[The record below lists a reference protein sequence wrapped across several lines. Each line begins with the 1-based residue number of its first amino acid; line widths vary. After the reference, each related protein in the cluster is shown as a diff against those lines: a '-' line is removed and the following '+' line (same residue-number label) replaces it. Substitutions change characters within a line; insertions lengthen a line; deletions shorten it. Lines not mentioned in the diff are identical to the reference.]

1 MSEDPKNDA
10 VETEAPANA
19 AEDNQTVAYRRNG
32 EASVITYDDEPEAEP
47 AEQVAREV
55 VRPTFPKVKGVID
68 SHIEEIM
75 STAYVNY
82 AKAAITSRA
91 LPDVRDGLKPV
102 HRRIIYGMFDGGYT
116 WSGKLNKSARSV
128 GDVMGKYHP
137 HGDGAIYDA
146 MVRLGQEWVQ
156 RHPLIEAQGNFGSR
170 DGDPP
175 AASRYTESR
184 LEKLTQYLLLDIDK
198 DTVAWSP
205 TYDESRLEP
214 RVLPARFPNLLVN
227 GQEGISVGM
236 ATKIPTHNL
245 GEVIDACKLV
255 LVNPEATLDDVMEVL
270 PGPDFPTYGVIMG
283 VGGIRQAY
291 ETGRGSIRIAGRSRI
306 EEMKNGKTMIVVHEL
321 PYGVGAESFAERV
334 AELANDKQI
343 DGITDVRNESSR
355 DEDIRVVIEL
365 RRDVDPN
372 IVLNFIKKKT
382 ALVTSFGYNAVVI
395 NSRGEPGEM
404 GLIPI
409 LQEFIAFRREIIGRR
424 TIFELNKARDDL
436 HKQIGLYAA
445 VTQID
450 HVIATIRGSDDR
462 EHARTLLMDMDF
474 PTNGDF
480 AQFLQEA
487 DPDTFESIGPV
498 FKLSEIQARTI
509 LEMRLQSLSGLQARE
524 IHEKAQELSRE
535 IADKMHILNDSSVVN
550 DIIATELDEVKEK
563 FNSPR
568 RTEIDTTDWE
578 NIDEEDLIE
587 RKDIVVTITRSNY
600 AKRTNLDSYRE
611 QKRGGKGSSGMDT
624 KENDDILT
632 TFVCTTKTPLLFFT
646 SRGIAHYLKAH
657 RIREGNRVSKGLPL
671 QNLVPLR
678 EGEVISAVIQ
688 LPESKEEL
696 EAKRLVFVTDKGT
709 VRTNDAKA
717 FGNVKSNG
725 LIAIKLEDDNG
736 NPNGN
741 LISVLL
747 AEEDDDV
754 MVVTERGQFVRFPV
768 TKVRVFRS
776 RNSEGVKAVT
786 LGNGDIVKAA
796 SILRHEKFESTLHR
810 DAYFAGGT
818 LNYKDEAGSEL
829 SLTLPADD
837 MAVFA
842 AREEFLLTVSAL
854 GFGKRTSAYEYRITD
869 RGAKG
874 SAAANISSTTGPL
887 IDCFKVKDDDGL
899 VIITDGGQTIRTRVK
914 DVRFTG
920 RTARGVRMFK
930 MPDGQR
936 IVSVSR
942 ISADDLSDADE
953 TVVPVED
960 DASGE

>member
-1 MSEDPKNDA
+1 MNEDNKNDGTETEGA
-10 VETEAPANA
+10 AIPENATVWVRPNGEVSYIVEDEENDGETVVETLPVEEAP
-19 AEDNQTVAYRRNG
+19 
-32 EASVITYDDEPEAEP
+32 
-47 AEQVAREV
+47 V
-55 VRPTFPKVKGVID
+55 VRAPLPKIKGVID
-68 SHIEEIM
+68 HHIETIM

-102 HRRIIYGMFDGGYT
+102 HRRIIYGMYDGGYKWT
-116 WSGKLNKSARSV
+116 GRLNKSARSV
-128 GDVMGKYHP
+128 GDVMGKFHP

-146 MVRLGQEWVQ
+146 MVRLGQEWIQ
-156 RHPLIEAQGNFGSR
+156 RHVLIEGQGNFGSR

-184 LEKLTQYLLLDIDK
+184 LDKLTEFMLLDIEK
-198 DTVAWSP
+198 DTVSWSP
-205 TYDESRLEP
+205 NYDGTLKEP
-214 RVLPARFPNLLVN
+214 DVLPARFPNILVN

-255 LVNPEATLDDVMEVL
+255 LERPDATLEEIMAVL
-270 PGPDFPTYGVIMG
+270 PGPDFPTGGVIMG
-283 VGGIRQAY
+283 VGGIRQAFA
-291 ETGRGSIRIAGRSRI
+291 TGRGSIRISGRARI
-306 EEMKNGKTMIVVHEL
+306 EEMKGGKSMIVVHEL
-321 PYGVGAESFAERV
+321 PYNVGAESFAERV
-334 AELANDKQI
+334 AELANEKQI

-355 DEDIRVVIEL
+355 DEEIRVVIEL

-404 GLIPI
+404 ALIPI
-409 LQEFIAFRREIIGRR
+409 LQEFIAFRKEVIGRR
-424 TIFELNKARDDL
+424 TVYELNAARDAL

-450 HVIATIRGSDDR
+450 HVIRTIRASDDR
-462 EHARTLLMDMDF
+462 DHARAELMSMDF
-474 PTNGDF
+474 PTDGDF

-487 DPDTFESIGPV
+487 DPDTFESVGPV
-498 FKLSEIQARTI
+498 FKLSEIQAKAI
-509 LEMRLQSLSGLQARE
+509 LELRLQSLSGLQARE
-524 IHEKAQELSRE
+524 IHETATNLSLE
-535 IADKMHILNDSSVVN
+535 IADKMRILNDSSVLN
-550 DIIATELDEVKEK
+550 SIISDELDEVKGK
-563 FNSPR
+563 FATPR
-568 RTEIDTTDWE
+568 ITEIDSTDWE
-578 NIDEEDLIE
+578 NIDDEDLIE
-587 RKDIVVTITRSNY
+587 RKDVVVTITRSNY
-600 AKRTNLDSYRE
+600 AKRTDLDAYRE

-632 TFVCTTKTPLLFFT
+632 TLVCTTKTPILFFT

-657 RIREGNRVSKGLPL
+657 KLRDGNRNARGYPL

-678 EGEVISAVIQ
+678 DGETITAIIP
-688 LPESKEEL
+688 LPEDKEEL
-696 EAKRLVFVTDKGT
+696 ESKRLVFVTDKGT
-709 VRTNDAKA
+709 VRTNDAKV

-736 NPNGN
+736 NPQGN

-754 MVVTERGQFVRFPV
+754 MVVTEKGYFVRFPV

-776 RNSEGVKAVT
+776 RASEGVKAIS
-786 LGNGDIVKAA
+786 LQNGDTVKAA

-810 DAYFAGGT
+810 DAYFGGGT
-818 LNYKDEAGSEL
+818 VSRQDDAGNDI
-829 SLTLPADD
+829 SLTLPAEE
-837 MAVFA
+837 MADFA
-842 AREEFLLTVSAL
+842 AREEFLITVSAL

-874 SAAANISSTTGPL
+874 SAASNISSATGPL
-887 IDCFKVKDDDGL
+887 VDCFKVKPDDGL
-899 VIITDGGQTIRTRVK
+899 VIITDGGQIIRTRVK
-914 DVRFTG
+914 DVRITG

-942 ISADDLSDADE
+942 ISAEDLSDIE
-953 TVVPVED
+953 VTPIED
-960 DASGE
+960 DASVE

>member
-1 MSEDPKNDA
+1 MTDETKNDA
-10 VETEAPANA
+10 AETEGAGNTANVTEWVRPNDDLSHSVNDEDDDVAVVEA
-19 AEDNQTVAYRRNG
+19 AE
-32 EASVITYDDEPEAEP
+32 PE
-47 AEQVAREV
+47 EV
-55 VRPTFPKVKGVID
+55 KIERTPLPKIKGVID
-68 SHIEEIM
+68 HHIEHIM

-82 AKAAITSRA
+82 AKAAITARA

-102 HRRIIYGMFDGGYT
+102 HRRIIYGMYDGGYI
-116 WSGKLNKSARSV
+116 WSSKLNKSARSV
-128 GDVMGKYHP
+128 GDIMGKFHP

-146 MVRLGQEWVQ
+146 MVRLGQEWIQ
-156 RHPLIEAQGNFGSR
+156 RHVLIEAQGNFGSR

-184 LEKLTQYLLLDIDK
+184 LDKLTQFMLLDIDK
-198 DTVAWSP
+198 DTVSWSP
-205 TYDESRLEP
+205 NYDGTLQEP
-214 RVLPARFPNLLVN
+214 NVLPARFPNILVN

-255 LVNPEATLDDVMEVL
+255 LDKPDVTLDEIMEVL
-270 PGPDFPTYGVIMG
+270 PGPDFPTGGIIMG

-291 ETGRGSIRIAGRSRI
+291 MTGRGSIRIAGRARI
-306 EEMKNGKTMIVVHEL
+306 EEMKGGKSMIVVHEL
-321 PYGVGAESFAERV
+321 PYNVGAESFAEKV
-334 AELANDKQI
+334 GELANEKQI

-409 LQEFIAFRREIIGRR
+409 IQEFIAFRKEVIGRR
-424 TIFELNKARDDL
+424 TVFELNAARDSL

-450 HVIATIRGSDDR
+450 HVIRTIRASEDRDD
-462 EHARTLLMDMDF
+462 ARAQLMSIDF
-474 PTNGDF
+474 PTDGDF

-487 DPDTFESIGPV
+487 DPDTYETVGPV
-498 FKLSEIQARTI
+498 FKLSEIQAKTI

-524 IHEKAQELSRE
+524 IHETAVNLSLE
-535 IADKMHILNDSSVVN
+535 IADKMRILNDTSVLNSIV
-550 DIIATELDEVKEK
+550 ATEFEEVKTK
-563 FNSPR
+563 FATPR
-568 RTEIDTTDWE
+568 ITEIDSTDWE
-578 NIDEEDLIE
+578 NIDDEDLVE
-587 RKDIVVTITRSNY
+587 RKDVVVTITRSNY
-600 AKRTNLDSYRE
+600 AKRTDLDAYRE

-632 TFVCTTKTPLLFFT
+632 TLVCTTKTPILYFT
-646 SRGIAHYLKAH
+646 SRGIVHYLKTYKL
-657 RIREGNRVSKGLPL
+657 RDGNRNARGYPL

-678 EGEVISAVIQ
+678 EGETITAVIP
-688 LPESKEEL
+688 LPETKEEL
-696 EAKRLVFVTDKGT
+696 DAKRLVFVTDKGT
-709 VRTNDAKA
+709 VRTNDAKV
-717 FGNVKSNG
+717 FGSVKSNG

-736 NPNGN
+736 NPQGN

-754 MVVTERGQFVRFPV
+754 MVVTEKGQFVRFPV

-786 LGNGDIVKAA
+786 LANGDTVKAA

-810 DAYFAGGT
+810 DAYFAKGT
-818 LNYKDEAGSEL
+818 LNYKDEAGNEL
-829 SLTLPADD
+829 SLTLQADD
-837 MAVFA
+837 MADFS
-842 AREEFLLTVSAL
+842 AREEFLLTVSAF

-887 IDCFKVKDDDGL
+887 VDCFKVKPDDGL
-899 VIITDGGQTIRTRVK
+899 VIITDGGQIIRTRVK
-914 DVRFTG
+914 DVRITG

-942 ISADDLSDADE
+942 ISADDLSDADV
-953 TVVPVED
+953 TVPD
-960 DASGE
+960 DAADE